1 MKDIKN
7 DIDDIHKD
15 QLINKLNENDECI
28 NHININL
35 IKEETEENI
44 KDTNN
49 SIILNTLF
57 KVVEDNNLKE
67 IESNLIK
74 DNSNINTLNNNGL
87 SLLHLSVI
95 KGNVQIVN
103 KLLKYGA
110 NPNILSVPNKQT
122 PLHFAYLSQESTKD
136 NIINTLLSYNA
147 DVNIMDLYDNKP
159 SDYNNMD
166 KKNDLNT
173 PDKKNKIKKE
183 DIYYKVNDINI
194 NFFSTSD
201 IKKKTSNKKQQN
213 KKINK
218 IKCNCI
224 FTPKKN
230 DDKIIENIKNQNN
243 DNEFNNNKDIYL
255 NQENIMNNEN
265 NNNENIN
272 NELIMNNKIN
282 DKNNYNGEITA
293 INYKDNKESDN
304 NLFNSK
310 DNNEVNEVNED
321 SHLDDSLEEQSKNQV
336 YKDININNDNIDELL
351 KSIITNKRKSIAER
365 SNIKNRI
372 ITNLNGNV
380 NYLKNNIFININNS
394 NNSCSST
401 QNQTSQKKGNIKNK
415 EKIINDKN
423 KNISEFKY
431 NALIKSNIINKNIKN
446 FDNNYIIKK
455 INKNRIYFKQWLSS
469 INLSFYYDNFI
480 ENEIYEIHQL
490 INISKKET
498 SNELFKYINTILKT
512 KKYGH
517 IYRIICKLEMDT
529 YTLDSKLINFMVP
542 SMKNNDINSKLSIS
556 GGKSVLCGRSTKSKE
571 EKDTL
576 KIFLNRFELN
586 KFYQNFYHNGFDM
599 FEYVILQMYTKIPIN
614 DFILE
619 NHFHIYENDDRIKVL
634 DALETETQRIND
646 FINSEE
652 YLFNKIKYKY
662 ENFALENKKDIHLV
676 IKDDDKRCN
685 LCSLF

>member
-57 KVVEDNNLKE
+57 KAVEDNNLKE

-372 ITNLNGNV
+372 ITNLNSNV